1 MIGASAPSLAPLLN
15 CWEVRRSGDSGPHEM
30 SDIDGFGLPGFDTG
44 VRKLR
49 ASGTVP
55 ASNMLLALQTQR
67 SPRRAMHQYS
77 IPFVDPEISSEL
89 LARLVLDCME
99 HP

>member
-1 MIGASAPSLAPLLN
+1 MIQCWKCGEIWPSKI
-15 CWEVRRSGDSGPHEM
+15 VDTG
-30 SDIDGFGLPGFDTG
+30 GFGLPGFDTG